1 MSFDKTIHKTIE
13 INASVSKVWD
23 ALINPEVIKLWMWE
37 GVNVTSDWK
46 VGSPITFTGKFHKAN
61 YKDKGFILKFEKEK
75 VFQYTYWGRLSQ
87 LPDTPENY
95 TVIEFILSPGE
106 NGTLLKLTQ
115 SNCITYEIY
124 AHWNFYWLVTLDI
137 LKKLLEE

>member
-46 VGSPITFTGKFHKAN
+46 VGSPITSRENSIRLTIRI
-61 YKDKGFILKFEKEK
+61 KDLF
-75 VFQYTYWGRLSQ
+75 
-87 LPDTPENY
+87 
-95 TVIEFILSPGE
+95 
-106 NGTLLKLTQ
+106 
-115 SNCITYEIY
+115 
-124 AHWNFYWLVTLDI
+124 
-137 LKKLLEE
+137 